1 LGFGTEWWR
10 WLVQIPGL
18 STFIHDMV
26 HATLGPM
33 MYEPNVFTLNLEQ
46 LMSGVPL
53 DTSIGVLQITIISA
67 QALKGNKFSGGDPD
81 PYVAICVN
89 NDTTIEST
97 RWKENTRNPHWQ
109 ETKFILLSSLSG
121 MLNLKVLDYNTIR
134 QHDDLGLATWDLAG
148 LAEDAT
154 QEAIIR
160 PVTQQGKPRGELKF
174 DLYVSPPRISLL
186 PCNPEYVNCANSCV
200 PTRP

>member
-1 LGFGTEWWR
+1 MKLIG

-18 STFIHDMV
+18 SSFIRDMV

-46 LMSGVPL
+46 LMSGIPL
-53 DTSIGVLQITIISA
+53 DTSIGVLQVTIISA
-67 QALKGNKFSGGDPD
+67 QGIKGNKFGGGDPD
-81 PYVAICVN
+81 PYVAISIN
-89 NDTTIEST
+89 NNTALEHTH
-97 RWKENTRNPHWQ
+97 WKEKTRNPHWR

-134 QHDDLGLATWDLAG
+134 QHDELGLATWDLVG

-154 QEAIIR
+154 QEGI
-160 PVTQQGKPRGELKF
+160 VKEVMQNGKPRGELKF
-174 DLYVSPPRISLL
+174 DLYVFPFSQ
-186 PCNPEYVNCANSCV
+186 NFQQY
-200 PTRP
+200 